1 MNDNIKNPIKTITN
15 LNAKISG
22 LMKKNKA
29 LREKHEKLQA
39 DYNDLLAENAY
50 FAAQIDDLLDRE
62 PELPVRAIEFIDS
75 VKKKANCK
83 HLATDV
89 SRGDAPGAIR
99 IDIRCEKGRAIDFT
113 HESCRTCEEREI
125 DDD

>member
-29 LREKHEKLQA
+29 LREKHERLQA

-50 FAAQIDDLLDRE
+50 FAAQIDDLLEVVND
-62 PELPVRAIEFIDS
+62 
-75 VKKKANCK
+75 
-83 HLATDV
+83 T
-89 SRGDAPGAIR
+89 
-99 IDIRCEKGRAIDFT
+99 
-113 HESCRTCEEREI
+113 
-125 DDD
+125 